1 MKSKFSFAPLGCGV
15 GLRSDYFDEIIS
27 SRPKCNWFEIITDNF
42 LGIGGYSRECLEEI
56 SKHYTVIPHSVATSV
71 GSTDPLDFKYLASTK
86 EILNLLNAPWTS
98 DHLCFTMIDHANLSD
113 LIPLPFTE
121 ESVSN
126 CVKRIKAI
134 QDFCERPFLIENVTR
149 YITPSSREMLEDE
162 FLNRILEGAN
172 CGLLLDLTNVYLNSK
187 YHDFDPY
194 QFITSLSLDRV
205 VQIHLAGWQGRIEDG
220 AIDTH
225 DAPVPPEV
233 LDLLKFTVKLIGKSS
248 PLIEWDEDLPSLQYL
263 LSEANQVDK
272 IISDVLS

>member
-1 MKSKFSFAPLGCGV
+1 MKSKFNFAPLGCGV

-172 CGLLLDLTNVYLNSK
+172 CGLLLDLTNVYLNSN
-187 YHDFDPY
+187 
-194 QFITSLSLDRV
+194 ITILIHINLSR
-205 VQIHLAGWQGRIEDG
+205 H
-220 AIDTH
+220 
-225 DAPVPPEV
+225 
-233 LDLLKFTVKLIGKSS
+233 
-248 PLIEWDEDLPSLQYL
+248 YL
-263 LSEANQVDK
+263 
-272 IISDVLS
+272 